1 MLNAAQPLALL
12 DRVGEGIFSLDSDWR
27 FSYINR
33 HAERVLARLSGTPS
47 ADLLG
52 TVIWDRP
59 SLADSSLGRALHRAH
74 AEQIAV
80 VHEVLDSGDRG
91 SIEVRAYP
99 SDDGL
104 TVLLRESALQGHTAQ
119 ILDGMGEAFLGC
131 DHEWHITHVNER
143 ADRILSPL
151 GFGRARLLGL
161 NVWRAFPLLAG
172 TRIQAEAF
180 RAHAQGTEV
189 ELEEYLPP
197 LERPFAV
204 RIAPTSSGLVC
215 YAREVAEKPAAEES
229 ALQASEERFR
239 SLVESI
245 DDVVFRLDRD
255 QRCVDAF
262 GRWLER
268 EGFSP
273 ADLVGRRID
282 EIVGPEAALI
292 HEEANRTALAG
303 GTITYDWVLRSSRG
317 VHHMQTTLSPLRSG
331 SGEVIG
337 IVGVGRD
344 ISLRVE
350 AGRELQRWARI
361 FEHAGWGVAI
371 LSGDGE
377 TIESVNPAFALMH
390 GWTVDELRGKP
401 MACLCPS
408 GRGDEFLQ
416 KDVSLGDRGHR
427 IWETER
433 LRRNGMTFPALI
445 DATAVKDGEGNVV
458 CYAVN
463 VQDLTERRRAE
474 EQVRQAQKM
483 EAVGRLAGGVAHDFN
498 NMMMIIMGFSDFL
511 LTTLE
516 PADPRWADADEI
528 RKAADRAMHL
538 TRQLLGFGRQQ
549 LVARHVLSLNE
560 VVSGME
566 RMLRPLLGEDIRLI
580 TRLSV
585 GLGGVEADYG
595 QLEQVVMNLAL
606 NARDAMRSGGRLTI
620 ETLDVDLPEG
630 YAYRHVGIDIPAGP
644 YVMLVVSDT
653 GHGMTPE
660 VKGRLFEPFFTTK
673 PTTQNTGLG
682 LATVYG
688 IVVQSGGYIWVD
700 SEPEKGTAF
709 KICFPR
715 VEVED
720 EITLPTAGLPPAAR
734 GSETILLV
742 EDEPAVRNVAI
753 RVLMNHGYFVLAASN
768 GEEALGLAEKVGGA
782 IDLILTDVV
791 MPDLGGPELVA
802 QLLEK
807 WPGMRAVYMSGYADG
822 DKARVGIQEAKTSF
836 LQKPFSAASLTLT
849 VREVLDQGRS
859 RPPNPPSGPGGA
871 A

>member
-1 MLNAAQPLALL
+1 LLNATQPLDLL
-12 DRVGEGIFSLDSDWR
+12 DRVGEGIFTLDSDWR
-27 FSYINR
+27 FSYLNR
-33 HAERVLARLSGTPS
+33 QAGRVLARLSGVPS

-59 SLADSSLGRALHRAH
+59 TLADSSLGRALHRAH
-74 AEQIAV
+74 AERVPV

-91 SIEVRAYP
+91 PVEVRAYP
-99 SDDGL
+99 SDEGL

-131 DHEWHITHVNER
+131 DHEWHIVHVNER
-143 ADRILSPL
+143 ADRLLSPL
-151 GFGRARLLGL
+151 GFGRAQLLGL
-161 NVWRAFPLLAG
+161 NVWQAFPALAG

-189 ELEEYLPP
+189 ELEEGFEP
-197 LERPFAV
+197 LGRSFSI

-215 YAREVAEKPAAEES
+215 YARELSEKGPAAES

-245 DDVVFRLDRD
+245 DDVVFRLDRE

-268 EGFSP
+268 EGFEP
-273 ADLVGRRID
+273 ANLIGKTIS
-282 EIVGPEAALI
+282 EILGPEAAPI
-292 HEEANRTALAG
+292 HEDANCRALAG
-303 GTITYDWVLRSSRG
+303 ETITYDWIFRSRRG
-317 VHHMQTTLSPLRSG
+317 LHHMQTTLSPLRS
-331 SGEVIG
+331 STGEVTG

-344 ISLRVE
+344 VSLRVE

-371 LSGDGE
+371 VSADGQ
-377 TIESVNPAFALMH
+377 TIESVNPAFAQMH
-390 GWTVDELRGKP
+390 GWLVEELRGKP
-401 MACLCPS
+401 VDDLSAP
-408 GRGDEFLQ
+408 GRRDEFLRMDAALSEQ
-416 KDVSLGDRGHR
+416 GHR

-433 LRRNGMTFPALI
+433 MRRNGMTFPALI
-445 DATAVKDGEGNVV
+445 DATAVKDGEGGVI

-463 VQDLTERRRAE
+463 VQDLTERRRVE

-516 PADPRWADADEI
+516 RDDPKWADADEI
-528 RKAADRAMHL
+528 RKAAERAMHL

-549 LVARHVLSLNE
+549 LVARHVLSVNE
-560 VVSGME
+560 VVSGMD
-566 RMLRPLLGEDIRLI
+566 RMLRPLLGEDIRLV

-606 NARDAMRSGGRLTI
+606 NARDAMRGGGGRLTI

-630 YAYRHVGIDIPAGP
+630 YAYRHIGIDMPPGP

-682 LATVYG
+682 LATVYS

-700 SEPEKGTAF
+700 SEPDKGTTF
-709 KICFPR
+709 KICLPR
-715 VEVED
+715 VEAER
-720 EITLPTAGLPPAAR
+720 ESSPPSVRPVHSTR

-753 RVLMNHGYFVLAASN
+753 RVLMNQGYFVLAASN
-768 GEEALGLAEKVGGA
+768 GEEALALAEKVGGA
-782 IDLILTDVV
+782 IDLVLTDVV
-791 MPDLGGPELVA
+791 MPDLAGPELVA
-802 QLLEK
+802 RLLDR
-807 WPGMRAVYMSGYADG
+807 WPAMRAVYMSGYAEG
-822 DKARVGIQEAKTSF
+822 DKGRLGMQDPKTSL
-836 LQKPFSAASLTLT
+836 LQKPFSADSLVLM
-849 VREVLDQGRS
+849 VREVLDAGIS
-859 RPPNPPSGPGGA
+859 RL
-871 A
+871 

>member
-1 MLNAAQPLALL
+1 MLNAAQPLDLL
-12 DRVGEGIFSLDSDWR
+12 DRVGEGIFALDSDWR
-27 FSYINR
+27 FSYLNR
-33 HAERVLARLSGTPS
+33 PAERILARLSGTS
-47 ADLLG
+47 SSDLLG

-59 SLADSSLGRALHRAH
+59 ALADSSLGRALHRAH
-74 AEQIAV
+74 AEQVAI

-91 SIEVRAYP
+91 SVEVRAYP
-99 SDDGL
+99 CDDGL
-104 TVLLRESALQGHTAQ
+104 TVLLRESALQGHTGQ
-119 ILDGMGEAFLGC
+119 ILDGMSEAFLGC

-143 ADRILSPL
+143 ADRFLLRL
-151 GFGRARLLGL
+151 GFSRARLLGL
-161 NVWRAFPLLAG
+161 NIWQAFPGLSG

-180 RAHAQGTEV
+180 RAHAQGTEI
-189 ELEEYLPP
+189 ELEEH
-197 LERPFAV
+197 FAGLGRSFLI
-204 RIAPTSSGLVC
+204 RIAPISSGLVC
-215 YAREVAEKPAAEES
+215 YARELREMTPAAES

-268 EGFSP
+268 EGFAP
-273 ADLVGRRID
+273 ASLIGKRID
-282 EIVGPEAALI
+282 EIVGPEAAHI
-292 HEEANRTALAG
+292 HEDANRRALAG
-303 GTITYDWVLRSSRG
+303 GTITYDWVLRSHRG
-317 VHHMQTTLSPLRSG
+317 VHHMQTTLSPLRSS
-331 SGEVIG
+331 SGVVTG

-344 ISLRVE
+344 ISVRVE

-371 LSGDGE
+371 VTADGQ
-377 TIESVNPAFALMH
+377 TIESVNPAFAQMH
-390 GWTVDELRGKP
+390 GWTVDELRDKP
-401 MACLCPS
+401 MAALSPP
-408 GRGDEFLQ
+408 GRREEFHR
-416 KDVSLGDRGHR
+416 KDAALGEPGHR

-433 LRRNGMTFPALI
+433 LRRNGGTFPALI
-445 DATAVKDGEGNVV
+445 DATAVKDGDGQVI

-511 LTTLE
+511 LSTLE
-516 PADPRWADADEI
+516 REDPRWADADEI
-528 RKAADRAMHL
+528 RKAADRATHL

-560 VVSGME
+560 VVSGLE
-566 RMLRPLLGEDIRLI
+566 RMLRPLLGEDIRLT

-606 NARDAMRSGGRLTI
+606 NARDAMRVGGRLTI

-644 YVMLVVSDT
+644 YVMLAVSDT

-700 SEPEKGTAF
+700 SQPEKGTDF
-709 KICFPR
+709 KMCFPR

-720 EITLPTAGLPPAAR
+720 DVSLPVVHLPQPAR

-753 RVLMNHGYFVLAASN
+753 RVLTNQGYFVLAASN
-768 GEEALGLAEKVGGA
+768 GEEALALADKVAGA

-791 MPDLGGPELVA
+791 MPDIGGPELVA
-802 QLLEK
+802 RLVER
-807 WPGMRAVYMSGYADG
+807 WPGIRAVFMSGYAEG
-822 DKARVGIQEAKTSF
+822 DKVRVGLEDAATSF
-836 LQKPFSAASLTLT
+836 LQKPFSADSLMLT
-849 VREVLDQGRS
+849 VREVLDQGIS
-859 RPPNPPSGPGGA
+859 RP
-871 A
+871 

>member
-1 MLNAAQPLALL
+1 MLNTAQPLDLL
-12 DRVGEGIFSLDSDWR
+12 DRVGEGIFALDADWR
-27 FSYINR
+27 FSYLNR
-33 HAERVLARLSGTPS
+33 HAERVLARLTGSPA
-47 ADLLG
+47 ADLIG
-52 TVIWDRP
+52 TIIWDRP

-74 AEQIAV
+74 AEHTPV
-80 VHEVLDSGDRG
+80 MHEVLDGGTRG
-91 SIEVRAYP
+91 TIEVRAYP
-99 SDDGL
+99 SEDGL
-104 TVLLRESALQGHTAQ
+104 TVLLRESALQGHTSQ

-131 DHEWHITHVNER
+131 DHEWHITHINDR
-143 ADRILSPL
+143 ADRHL
-151 GFGRARLLGL
+151 GVLGLHRAGLLGL
-161 NVWRAFPLLAG
+161 NVWRAFPGLAG
-172 TRIQAEAF
+172 TRLQAEAF

-189 ELEEYLPP
+189 ELTEQVAP
-197 LERPFAV
+197 LNRKFSL

-215 YAREVAEKPAAEES
+215 YARELAEGSPAEQ
-229 ALQASEERFR
+229 ALQASEQRFR
-239 SLVESI
+239 TLVESI

-268 EGFSP
+268 QGFNP
-273 ADLVGRRID
+273 ANLIGKTIA
-282 EIVGPEAALI
+282 EIVGREAART
-292 HEEANRTALAG
+292 HELANERALEG
-303 GTITYDWVLRSSRG
+303 ETLTYDWVLQSHRG
-317 VHHMQTTLSPLRSG
+317 VHHMQTTLSPLRDASG
-331 SGEVIG
+331 QITG

-344 ISLRVE
+344 VTQRVE

-371 LSGDGE
+371 ISADGR

-390 GWTVDELRGKP
+390 GWTVDELRGQP
-401 MACLCPS
+401 MADLTVP
-408 GRGDEFLQ
+408 GRRDEFLHQ
-416 KDVSLGDRGHR
+416 DGALRTHGHQ

-433 LRRNGMTFPALI
+433 LRRKGVSFPALI
-445 DATAVKDGEGNVV
+445 DATAVRDPDGQVI

-511 LTTLE
+511 LTTL
-516 PADPRWADADEI
+516 ARDDPRWADADEI
-528 RKAADRAMHL
+528 RKAAERAMHL

-549 LVARHVLSLNE
+549 LVARSVLSLNE
-560 VVSGME
+560 VVSGMD
-566 RMLRPLLGEDIRLI
+566 RMLRPLLGEDIRLV

-606 NARDAMRSGGRLTI
+606 NARDAMRGGGRLSI

-630 YAYRHVGIDIPAGP
+630 YAYRHIGIDIPAGL
-644 YVMLVVSDT
+644 YVMLVVTDT
-653 GHGMTPE
+653 GQGMSPE

-682 LATVYG
+682 LTTVYG

-700 SEPEKGTAF
+700 SEPGKGTAF

-715 VEVED
+715 VDPENESV
-720 EITLPTAGLPPAAR
+720 PPAEHVHEPTR

-742 EDEPAVRNVAI
+742 EDEQAVRTVAT
-753 RVLMNHGYFVLAASN
+753 RVLRNQGYFVIAACN
-768 GEEALGLAEKVGGA
+768 GDEALSIAEKVRGA
-782 IDLILTDVV
+782 IDLVLTDVV
-791 MPDLGGPELVA
+791 MPDLAGPEMVVH
-802 QLLEK
+802 LLER
-807 WPGMRAVYMSGYADG
+807 WPGIKVVYMSGYAQG
-822 DKARVGIQEAKTSF
+822 DKVRTEIADQDTSF
-836 LQKPFSAASLTLT
+836 LQKPFSADSLLLT
-849 VREVLDQGRS
+849 VREVLDQGS
-859 RPPNPPSGPGGA
+859 RRGD
-871 A
+871 

>member
-1 MLNAAQPLALL
+1 MLNTTQPLDLL
-12 DRVGEGIFSLDSDWR
+12 DRVGEGIFALDADWR
-27 FSYINR
+27 FFYLNR
-33 HAERVLARLSGTPS
+33 HAERVLARLTGSPS

-52 TVIWDRP
+52 TIIWDRP
-59 SLADSSLGRALHRAH
+59 ALADSSLGRALHRAH
-74 AEQIAV
+74 ADQTAV
-80 VHEVLDSGDRG
+80 VHEVLDSGNRG
-91 SIEVRAYP
+91 TIEVRAYP

-104 TVLLRESALQGHTAQ
+104 TVLLRETALQGHTAQ
-119 ILDGMGEAFLGC
+119 ILDHMGEAFLGC
-131 DHEWHITHVNER
+131 DHEWHITHINER
-143 ADRILSPL
+143 ADRYLNAL
-151 GFGRARLLGL
+151 GFRRAGLLGL
-161 NVWRAFPLLAG
+161 NIWQAIPGLAG

-180 RAHAQGTEV
+180 RAHAQGTEI
-189 ELEEYLPP
+189 ELTEWLGP
-197 LERPFAV
+197 LDRQFTL

-215 YAREVAEKPAAEES
+215 YAREGLDGGPAEH
-229 ALQASEERFR
+229 ALQASEQRFR

-245 DDVVFRLDRD
+245 DDVVFRLDRN

-268 EGFSP
+268 QGFHP
-273 ADLVGRRID
+273 ANLIGKTIA
-282 EIVGPEAALI
+282 EIVGHEAAHT
-292 HEEANRTALAG
+292 HELANLRALAG
-303 GTITYDWVLRSSRG
+303 ETLTYDWVLHSQHG
-317 VHHMQTTLSPLRSG
+317 THHMQTTLSPLRDPA
-331 SGEVIG
+331 GEVSG

-344 ISLRVE
+344 ITQRVE

-371 LSGDGE
+371 ISSDGQ

-390 GWTVDELRGKP
+390 GWSVEELRGRP
-401 MACLCPS
+401 MADLAVT
-408 GRGDEFLQ
+408 GRRGEFLRPGGALQ
-416 KDVSLGDRGHR
+416 MHGHQ

-433 LRRNGMTFPALI
+433 VRRNGGSFPALL
-445 DATAVKDGEGNVV
+445 DATAVKDSEGQVI

-511 LTTLE
+511 LSTLA
-516 PADPRWADADEI
+516 PDDSRWADADEI
-528 RKAADRAMHL
+528 RKAAERAMHL

-549 LVARHVLSLNE
+549 LVARSVLSLNE

-566 RMLRPLLGEDIRLI
+566 RMLRPLLGEDIRLS

-606 NARDAMRSGGRLTI
+606 NARDAMRGGGRLTI
-620 ETLDVDLPEG
+620 ETLDVEFPEG
-630 YAYRHVGIDIPAGP
+630 YAYRNVGIDIPAGA
-644 YVMLVVSDT
+644 YVMLVVTDT
-653 GHGMTPE
+653 GQGMTPE

-688 IVVQSGGYIWVD
+688 IVAQSGGYIWVD
-700 SEPEKGTAF
+700 SEPGRGSAF

-715 VEVED
+715 VDAERE
-720 EITLPTAGLPPAAR
+720 TAPPAEQPVMPTR

-742 EDEPAVRNVAI
+742 EDEQAVRTVAT
-753 RVLMNHGYFVLAASN
+753 RVLRNQGYFVLPACS
-768 GEEALGLAEKVGGA
+768 GEEALVIAEKVDGA
-782 IDLILTDVV
+782 IDLVLTDVV
-791 MPDLGGPELVA
+791 MPDMPGPELIRRI
-802 QLLEK
+802 LER
-807 WPGMRAVYMSGYADG
+807 WPVIGAVYMSGYAEG
-822 DKARVGIQEAKTSF
+822 DKVRSEMGAPETRF
-836 LQKPFSAASLTLT
+836 LQKPFSADSLLLT
-849 VREVLDQGRS
+849 VREVLDQGARRS
-859 RPPNPPSGPGGA
+859 E
-871 A
+871 

>member
-1 MLNAAQPLALL
+1 LLNAAQPLDLL
-12 DRVGEGIFSLDSDWR
+12 DRVGEGIFALDSDWR
-27 FSYINR
+27 FSYLNR
-33 HAERVLARLSGTPS
+33 HAERVLARLSGSPS
-47 ADLLG
+47 SDLLG

-59 SLADSSLGRALHRAH
+59 TLADSSLGRALHRAH
-74 AEQIAV
+74 AEQVAV

-91 SIEVRAYP
+91 SVEVRAYP
-99 SDDGL
+99 CDDGL

-131 DHEWHITHVNER
+131 DHEWHITHVNAQ
-143 ADRILSPL
+143 ADRFLSPL

-161 NVWRAFPLLAG
+161 NVWRAFPGLAG

-189 ELEEYLPP
+189 DLEEHFEP
-197 LERPFAV
+197 LGRSFSV

-215 YAREVAEKPAAEES
+215 YARELTEKSPAAES
-229 ALQASEERFR
+229 ALQVSEERFR
-239 SLVESI
+239 NLVESI

-268 EGFSP
+268 EGFTP
-273 ADLVGRRID
+273 ANLIGKRID
-282 EIVGPEAALI
+282 EIIGQEAAPI
-292 HEEANRTALAG
+292 HEEANRKALAG
-303 GTITYDWVLRSSRG
+303 GTITYDWILRSRRG
-317 VHHMQTTLSPLRSG
+317 VHHMQTTLSPLRS
-331 SGEVIG
+331 SAGEVTG

-344 ISLRVE
+344 ISLQVE

-371 LSGDGE
+371 VSADGE

-401 MACLCPS
+401 MADLSAP
-408 GRGDEFLQ
+408 GRRNEFLRPEGA
-416 KDVSLGDRGHR
+416 LGERGHR

-433 LRRNGMTFPALI
+433 VRRNGMTFPALI
-445 DATAVKDGEGNVV
+445 DTTAVKDGEGTVI

-463 VQDLTERRRAE
+463 VQDLTERHRAE

-483 EAVGRLAGGVAHDFN
+483 EALGRLAGGVAHDFN

-511 LTTLE
+511 LSTLE
-516 PADPRWADADEI
+516 REDPRWADADEI

-560 VVSGME
+560 VVSGIE

-595 QLEQVVMNLAL
+595 QLEQVVMNLTL
-606 NARDAMRSGGRLTI
+606 NARDAMRGGGRLTI

-682 LATVYG
+682 LATVYA

-709 KICFPR
+709 KICFPM
-715 VEVED
+715 VDPED
-720 EITLPTAGLPPAAR
+720 EISPPSVRLPQPAR

-742 EDEPAVRNVAI
+742 EDEPAVRHVAI
-753 RVLMNHGYFVLAASN
+753 RVLINQGYFVLAACN
-768 GEEALGLAEKVGGA
+768 GEEALALAENVGGG
-782 IDLILTDVV
+782 IDLVLTDVV
-791 MPDLGGPELVA
+791 MPDLAGPELVA
-802 QLLEK
+802 RLLDR
-807 WPGMRAVYMSGYADG
+807 WPGMRAVYMSGYAEG
-822 DKARVGIQEAKTSF
+822 DKVRLGIQDSQISL
-836 LQKPFSAASLTLT
+836 LQKPFSADSLVLT
-849 VREVLDQGRS
+849 VREVLDQ
-859 RPPNPPSGPGGA
+859 RPILPSGRG
-871 A
+871 

>member
-1 MLNAAQPLALL
+1 LLNIAQPLDLL
-12 DRVGEGIFSLDSDWR
+12 DRVGEGIFALDSEWR
-27 FSYINR
+27 FSYLNR
-33 HAERVLARLSGTPS
+33 HAERVLARLSGSPS

-52 TVIWDRP
+52 SVIWDRP
-59 SLADSSLGRALHRAH
+59 ALADSSLGRALHRAH
-74 AEQIAV
+74 AEQVAV

-91 SIEVRAYP
+91 SVEVRAYP
-99 SDDGL
+99 SADGL
-104 TVLLRESALQGHTAQ
+104 TVLLRESALQGNTAQ
-119 ILDGMGEAFLGC
+119 ILDRMGEAFLGC
-131 DHEWHITHVNER
+131 DHEWHITHVNDR
-143 ADRILSPL
+143 ADRLLSPL
-151 GFGRARLLGL
+151 GLGRARVLGL
-161 NVWRAFPLLAG
+161 NIWRAIPALTG

-180 RAHAQGTEV
+180 RAHAQGTEI
-189 ELEEYLPP
+189 ELEEYLEP
-197 LERPFAV
+197 LDRRFSV

-215 YAREVAEKPAAEES
+215 YAREHTEKSPAAES

-245 DDVVFRLDRD
+245 DDVVFRLDRE

-268 EGFSP
+268 EGFKRE
-273 ADLVGRRID
+273 DLIGKRID
-282 EIVGPEAALI
+282 EIVGPDQAPV
-292 HEEANRTALAG
+292 HQEANRKALAG
-303 GTITYDWVLRSSRG
+303 GTITYDWVLRSRRG
-317 VHHMQTTLSPLRSG
+317 IHHMQTTLSPLRSPT
-331 SGEVIG
+331 GEVTG

-344 ISLRVE
+344 VSLRVE

-371 LSGDGE
+371 VSADGG
-377 TIESVNPAFALMH
+377 TIESSNPAFALMH
-390 GWTVDELRGKP
+390 DWTVEELRGKP
-401 MACLCPS
+401 MADLAAPE
-408 GRGDEFLQ
+408 RREEFLR
-416 KDVSLGDRGHR
+416 KDAALGERGHR

-445 DATAVKDGEGNVV
+445 DATAVKDAEGRVI

-511 LTTLE
+511 LSTLE
-516 PADPRWADADEI
+516 QDDPRWADADEI

-585 GLGGVEADYG
+585 GLGGLEADYG
-595 QLEQVVMNLAL
+595 QLEQVVMNLTL
-606 NARDAMRSGGRLTI
+606 NARDAMRGGGRLTI

-630 YAYRHVGIDIPAGP
+630 YAYQHVGIDIPAGP

-700 SEPEKGTAF
+700 SEPGKGTAF

-715 VEVED
+715 VEAEE
-720 EITLPTAGLPPAAR
+720 EISTPSVLSQQPAR

-742 EDEPAVRNVAI
+742 EDEPTVRNVAI
-753 RVLMNHGYFVLAASN
+753 RVLMNLGYFVLAASS
-768 GEEALGLAEKVGGA
+768 GEEAMALAEKLGGA
-782 IDLILTDVV
+782 IDLVVTDVV
-791 MPDLGGPELVA
+791 MPGFGGPELVA
-802 QLLEK
+802 RLRDR
-807 WPGMRAVYMSGYADG
+807 WPGMRAVYMSGYAEG
-822 DKARVGIQEAKTSF
+822 DKVRVGIQGPQTSF
-836 LQKPFSAASLTLT
+836 LQKPFSTESLMLK
-849 VREVLDQGRS
+849 VREVLDQGIDRS
-859 RPPNPPSGPGGA
+859 
-871 A
+871 

>member
-1 MLNAAQPLALL
+1 LLNATQPLDLL
-12 DRVGEGIFSLDSDWR
+12 ERVGEGIFALDSDWR
-27 FSYINR
+27 FSYLNR
-33 HAERVLARLSGTPS
+33 QAERVLSRLSGTPS

-59 SLADSSLGRALHRAH
+59 ALADSSLGRALHRAH
-74 AEQIAV
+74 AEHVAV

-91 SIEVRAYP
+91 PVEVRAYP

-143 ADRILSPL
+143 ADRFLSPL

-161 NVWRAFPLLAG
+161 NVWRAFPALAG
-172 TRIQAEAF
+172 SRIQAEAF
-180 RAHAQGTEV
+180 RAHAQGTAV
-189 ELEEYLPP
+189 ELEEHFEPMGW
-197 LERPFAV
+197 RFSI

-215 YAREVAEKPAAEES
+215 YARDLSEKTPAAES
-229 ALQASEERFR
+229 ALKASEERFR
-239 SLVESI
+239 NLVESI
-245 DDVVFRLDRD
+245 DDVVFRLDRE
-255 QRCVDAF
+255 QRCMDAF

-268 EGFSP
+268 EGFMP
-273 ADLVGRRID
+273 ADLIGKRID
-282 EIVGPEAALI
+282 QIVGPEAAPI
-292 HEEANRTALAG
+292 HQDANRRALAG
-303 GTITYDWVLRSSRG
+303 ETVTYDWTLRSRRG
-317 VHHMQTTLSPLRSG
+317 VHHMQTTLSPLRAST
-331 SGEVIG
+331 GEVTG

-371 LSGDGE
+371 VSADGE

-390 GWTVDELRGKP
+390 GWTVDELRGRP
-401 MACLCPS
+401 MADLSAP
-408 GRGDEFLQ
+408 GRRDEFLR
-416 KDVSLGDRGHR
+416 KDPALGERGHR

-433 LRRNGMTFPALI
+433 VRPNGMTFPALI
-445 DATAVKDGEGNVV
+445 DATAVKDGENNVI

-516 PADPRWADADEI
+516 PDDPRWADADEI
-528 RKAADRAMHL
+528 RKAADRAMNL
-538 TRQLLGFGRQQ
+538 TRQLLGFGGRQQ

-560 VVSGME
+560 IVSGME
-566 RMLRPLLGEDIRLI
+566 RMLRPLLGEDIRLV

-585 GLGGVEADYG
+585 GLGGIEADYG

-606 NARDAMRSGGRLTI
+606 NARDAMRGGGQLTI

-630 YAYRHVGIDIPAGP
+630 YAYRHVGIDIPAGS

-660 VKGRLFEPFFTTK
+660 VRGRLFEPFFTTK

-700 SEPEKGTAF
+700 SEPDKGTAF
-709 KICFPR
+709 KICFPK
-715 VEVED
+715 VEAED
-720 EITLPTAGLPPAAR
+720 AISPPSVRISQPTR

-753 RVLMNHGYFVLAASN
+753 RVLMNQGYFVLAASN
-768 GEEALGLAEKVGGA
+768 GEEALALAERVGGA
-782 IDLILTDVV
+782 IDLVLTDVV
-791 MPDLGGPELVA
+791 MPDMGGPELVTR
-802 QLLEK
+802 LLER
-807 WPGMRAVYMSGYADG
+807 WPGLRPVYMSGYAEG
-822 DKARVGIQEAKTSF
+822 DKVSPEMQDPATSF
-836 LQKPFSAASLTLT
+836 LQKPFSADSLVSM
-849 VREVLDQGRS
+849 VREVLDQGS
-859 RPPNPPSGPGGA
+859 TRP
-871 A
+871 

>member
-1 MLNAAQPLALL
+1 MLNAAQPLDLL
-12 DRVGEGIFSLDSDWR
+12 DRVGEGIFALDSDWR
-27 FSYINR
+27 FSYLNR
-33 HAERVLARLSGTPS
+33 QAERILARLSGTSS

-52 TVIWDRP
+52 SVIWNRP
-59 SLADSSLGRALHRAH
+59 ALADSSLGRALHRAH
-74 AEQIAV
+74 AEQVAII
-80 VHEVLDSGDRG
+80 HEVLDSGDRG
-91 SIEVRAYP
+91 SVEVRAYP

-119 ILDGMGEAFLGC
+119 ILDGMSEAFLGC

-143 ADRILSPL
+143 ADRFLSRL
-151 GFGRARLLGL
+151 GFSRARLLGL
-161 NVWRAFPLLAG
+161 NVWQAFPGLAA

-180 RAHAQGTEV
+180 RAHAQGTEI
-189 ELEEYLPP
+189 ELEEHFEP
-197 LERPFAV
+197 LGRSFLI

-215 YAREVAEKPAAEES
+215 YARELREMTPAAES

-245 DDVVFRLDRD
+245 DDVVFRLDRE

-268 EGFSP
+268 EGFAP
-273 ADLVGRRID
+273 ASLIGKRID
-282 EIVGPEAALI
+282 EIVGPEAAPI
-292 HEEANRTALAG
+292 HEDANRRALAG
-303 GTITYDWVLRSSRG
+303 GTITYDWVLRSRRG
-317 VHHMQTTLSPLRSG
+317 VHHMQTTLSPLRS
-331 SGEVIG
+331 STGEVTG

-371 LSGDGE
+371 VSADG
-377 TIESVNPAFALMH
+377 TAIESVNPAFAQMH

-401 MACLCPS
+401 MSDLSPP
-408 GRGDEFLQ
+408 GRKEEFHQ
-416 KDVSLGDRGHR
+416 KDAALGERGHR

-433 LRRNGMTFPALI
+433 LRRNGATFPALI
-445 DATAVKDGEGNVV
+445 DATALKEGDGQVV

-511 LTTLE
+511 LSTLE
-516 PADPRWADADEI
+516 REDPRWADADEI

-560 VVSGME
+560 VVSGLE
-566 RMLRPLLGEDIRLI
+566 RMLRPLLGEDIRLT

-606 NARDAMRSGGRLTI
+606 NARDAMRGGGRLTI

-700 SEPEKGTAF
+700 SETEKGTDF
-709 KICFPR
+709 KICFPM
-715 VEVED
+715 VEAED
-720 EITLPTAGLPPAAR
+720 DVSLPVARLAQPAR

-753 RVLMNHGYFVLAASN
+753 RVLMNQGYFVLAACS
-768 GEEALGLAEKVGGA
+768 GEEALALADKVAGA

-791 MPDLGGPELVA
+791 MPDMGGPELVA
-802 QLLEK
+802 RLVER
-807 WPGMRAVYMSGYADG
+807 WPGVRALFMSGYAEG
-822 DKARVGIQEAKTSF
+822 DKVRAGMKEAATSF
-836 LQKPFSAASLTLT
+836 LQKPFSSDSLVLM
-849 VREVLDQGRS
+849 VREVLDQGIS
-859 RPPNPPSGPGGA
+859 RP
-871 A
+871 

>member
-1 MLNAAQPLALL
+1 MLNAAQPLDLL
-12 DRVGEGIFSLDSDWR
+12 ERVGEGIFALDSDWR
-27 FSYINR
+27 FSYLNR
-33 HAERVLARLSGTPS
+33 PAERILARLSGTS
-47 ADLLG
+47 SSDLLG

-59 SLADSSLGRALHRAH
+59 ALADSSLGRALHRAH
-74 AEQIAV
+74 AEQVAI

-91 SIEVRAYP
+91 SVEVRAYP
-99 SDDGL
+99 CDDGL

-119 ILDGMGEAFLGC
+119 ILDGMSEAFLGC

-143 ADRILSPL
+143 ADRFLLRL
-151 GFGRARLLGL
+151 GFSRARLLGL
-161 NVWRAFPLLAG
+161 NIWQAFPGLSG

-180 RAHAQGTEV
+180 RAHAQGTEI
-189 ELEEYLPP
+189 ELEEHFEALGRSF
-197 LERPFAV
+197 LI

-215 YAREVAEKPAAEES
+215 YARELREMTPAAES

-268 EGFSP
+268 EGFAP
-273 ADLVGRRID
+273 ASLIGKRID
-282 EIVGPEAALI
+282 EIVGPEAAHI
-292 HEEANRTALAG
+292 HEDANRRALAG
-303 GTITYDWVLRSSRG
+303 GTITYDWVLRSRRG
-317 VHHMQTTLSPLRSG
+317 VHHMQTTLSPLRGSSG
-331 SGEVIG
+331 IVTG

-344 ISLRVE
+344 ISVRVE

-371 LSGDGE
+371 VTADGQ
-377 TIESVNPAFALMH
+377 TIESVNPAFAQMH
-390 GWTVDELRGKP
+390 GWTVDELRDQP
-401 MACLCPS
+401 MAALTPP
-408 GRGDEFLQ
+408 GRREEFHR
-416 KDVSLGDRGHR
+416 KDAALGEPGHR

-433 LRRNGMTFPALI
+433 LRRHGGTFPALI
-445 DATAVKDGEGNVV
+445 DATAVKDGDGQVI

-511 LTTLE
+511 LSTLE
-516 PADPRWADADEI
+516 REDPRWADADEI

-560 VVSGME
+560 VVSGLE
-566 RMLRPLLGEDIRLI
+566 RMLRPLLGEDIRLT

-606 NARDAMRSGGRLTI
+606 NARDAMRGGGRLTI

-630 YAYRHVGIDIPAGP
+630 YAYRHIGIDIPAGP

-700 SEPEKGTAF
+700 SQPEKGTDF

-720 EITLPTAGLPPAAR
+720 DVSLPVAHLPQPAR

-753 RVLMNHGYFVLAASN
+753 RVLTNQGYIVLAASN
-768 GEEALGLAEKVGGA
+768 GEEAMALADKVAGA

-791 MPDLGGPELVA
+791 MPDIGGPELVA
-802 QLLEK
+802 RLVER
-807 WPGMRAVYMSGYADG
+807 WPGVRAVFMSGYAEG
-822 DKARVGIQEAKTSF
+822 DKVRVGEKAGASF
-836 LQKPFSAASLTLT
+836 LQKPFSADSLMLT
-849 VREVLDQGRS
+849 VREVLDQGISRS
-859 RPPNPPSGPGGA
+859 
-871 A
+871 

>member
-1 MLNAAQPLALL
+1 MLNAAQPLDLL
-12 DRVGEGIFSLDSDWR
+12 DRVGEGIFALDSDWR
-27 FSYINR
+27 FSYLNR
-33 HAERVLARLSGTPS
+33 PAERILARLSGTS
-47 ADLLG
+47 SSDLLG

-59 SLADSSLGRALHRAH
+59 ALADSSLGRALHRAH
-74 AEQIAV
+74 AEQVAI

-91 SIEVRAYP
+91 SVEVRAYP
-99 SDDGL
+99 CDDGL

-119 ILDGMGEAFLGC
+119 ILDGMSEAFLGC

-143 ADRILSPL
+143 ADRFLLRL
-151 GFGRARLLGL
+151 GFSRARLLGL
-161 NVWRAFPLLAG
+161 NIWQAFPGLSG

-180 RAHAQGTEV
+180 RAHAQGTEI
-189 ELEEYLPP
+189 ELEEHFEALGRSF
-197 LERPFAV
+197 LI

-215 YAREVAEKPAAEES
+215 YARELREMTPAAES

-268 EGFSP
+268 EGFTP
-273 ADLVGRRID
+273 ASLIGKRID
-282 EIVGPEAALI
+282 EIVGPEAAHI
-292 HEEANRTALAG
+292 HEDANRRALAG
-303 GTITYDWVLRSSRG
+303 GTITYDWVLRSHRG
-317 VHHMQTTLSPLRSG
+317 VHHMQTTLSPLRSS
-331 SGEVIG
+331 SGVVTG

-344 ISLRVE
+344 ISVRVE

-371 LSGDGE
+371 VTADGQ
-377 TIESVNPAFALMH
+377 TIESVNPAFAQMH
-390 GWTVDELRGKP
+390 GWTVDELRDKP
-401 MACLCPS
+401 MAALSPP
-408 GRGDEFLQ
+408 GRREEFHR
-416 KDVSLGDRGHR
+416 KDAALGEPGHR

-433 LRRNGMTFPALI
+433 LRRNGGTFPALI
-445 DATAVKDGEGNVV
+445 DATAVKDGDGQVI

-511 LTTLE
+511 LSTLE
-516 PADPRWADADEI
+516 REDPRWADADEI
-528 RKAADRAMHL
+528 RKAADRATHL

-560 VVSGME
+560 VVSGLE
-566 RMLRPLLGEDIRLI
+566 RMLRPLLGEAIRLT

-606 NARDAMRSGGRLTI
+606 NARDAMRVGGRLTI

-700 SEPEKGTAF
+700 SQPEKGTDF
-709 KICFPR
+709 KMCFPR

-720 EITLPTAGLPPAAR
+720 DVSLPVVPLPQPAR

-753 RVLMNHGYFVLAASN
+753 RVLTNQGYFVLAASN
-768 GEEALGLAEKVGGA
+768 GEEALALADKVAGA

-791 MPDLGGPELVA
+791 MPDIGGPELVA
-802 QLLEK
+802 RLVER
-807 WPGMRAVYMSGYADG
+807 WPGVRAVFMSGYAEG
-822 DKARVGIQEAKTSF
+822 DKVRVGLEDAATSF
-836 LQKPFSAASLTLT
+836 LQKPFSADSLMLT
-849 VREVLDQGRS
+849 VREVLDQGIS
-859 RPPNPPSGPGGA
+859 RP
-871 A
+871 

>member
-1 MLNAAQPLALL
+1 LLNAAQPLDLL
-12 DRVGEGIFSLDSDWR
+12 ERVGEGIFALDSDWR
-27 FSYINR
+27 FSYLNR
-33 HAERVLARLSGTPS
+33 HAERVLGRLSGTPS

-59 SLADSSLGRALHRAH
+59 ALADSSLGRALHRAH
-74 AEQIAV
+74 AEHVAV

-91 SIEVRAYP
+91 PVEVRAYP

-143 ADRILSPL
+143 ADRFLSPL
-151 GFGRARLLGL
+151 GFGRAHLLGL
-161 NVWRAFPLLAG
+161 NVWRAFPALAG

-189 ELEEYLPP
+189 QLEEYLEP
-197 LERPFAV
+197 LGRGFAI

-215 YAREVAEKPAAEES
+215 YARELSEKGPAAES

-245 DDVVFRLDRD
+245 DDVVFRLDRE

-268 EGFSP
+268 EGFNP
-273 ADLVGRRID
+273 ADLIGKRID
-282 EIVGPEAALI
+282 EIVGPETAPI
-292 HEEANRTALAG
+292 HEEANRRALAG
-303 GTITYDWVLRSSRG
+303 ETITYDWILPSRRG
-317 VHHMQTTLSPLRSG
+317 VHHMQTTLSPLRS
-331 SGEVIG
+331 STGEVTG

-371 LSGDGE
+371 VSADGE

-390 GWTVDELRGKP
+390 GWTVDELKGKP
-401 MACLCPS
+401 MADLSAS
-408 GRGDEFLQ
+408 GRRDEFLQ
-416 KDVSLGDRGHR
+416 KEAALGERGHR
-427 IWETER
+427 MWETER
-433 LRRNGMTFPALI
+433 VRRGGGTFPALI
-445 DATAVKDGEGNVV
+445 DASALKDGEGNVI

-463 VQDLTERRRAE
+463 LQDLTERRRAE

-516 PADPRWADADEI
+516 PDDPRWADADEI
-528 RKAADRAMHL
+528 RKAADRAMQL

-549 LVARHVLSLNE
+549 LVARQVLSLNE

-566 RMLRPLLGEDIRLI
+566 RMLRPLLGEDIRLT

-595 QLEQVVMNLAL
+595 QLEQVVMNLTL
-606 NARDAMRSGGRLTI
+606 NARDAMRGGGQLTI

-673 PTTQNTGLG
+673 PTTHNTGLG

-700 SEPEKGTAF
+700 SELDKGTAF
-709 KICFPR
+709 RICFPR
-715 VEVED
+715 VDAED
-720 EITLPTAGLPPAAR
+720 EISPPSLCPPGPTR

-742 EDEPAVRNVAI
+742 EDEPTVRDVAT
-753 RVLMNHGYFVLAASN
+753 RVLINQGYFVLAAAN
-768 GEEALGLAEKVGGA
+768 GEEALALAETVGGA
-782 IDLILTDVV
+782 IDLVLTDVV

-802 QLLEK
+802 RLQAK
-807 WPGMRAVYMSGYADG
+807 WPEIRAVYMSGYAEG
-822 DKARVGIQEAKTSF
+822 DKIRAEIQDPKTSF
-836 LQKPFSAASLTLT
+836 LQKPFSADSLVPM
-849 VREVLDQGRS
+849 VREVLDQ
-859 RPPNPPSGPGGA
+859 A
-871 A
+871 

>member
-1 MLNAAQPLALL
+1 MLNATQPLDLL
-12 DRVGEGIFSLDSDWR
+12 DRVGEGIFTLDPDWR
-27 FSYINR
+27 FSYLNR
-33 HAERVLARLSGTPS
+33 QAERVLARLYGVPS
-47 ADLLG
+47 NELLG
-52 TVIWDRP
+52 SVIWDRP
-59 SLADSSLGRALHRAH
+59 ALADSSLGRALHRAYSEH
-74 AEQIAV
+74 VPV

-91 SIEVRAYP
+91 PVEVRAYP
-99 SDDGL
+99 SDEGV
-104 TVLLRESALQGHTAQ
+104 TVLLRENSLQGHTAQ
-119 ILDGMGEAFLGC
+119 ILDGMGEMFLGC
-131 DHEWHITHVNER
+131 DHEWHIVHLNER
-143 ADRILSPL
+143 ANRFLAPL

-161 NVWRAFPLLAG
+161 NVWQAFPALAG

-189 ELEEYLPP
+189 ELEERFEALGQ
-197 LERPFAV
+197 RFSV

-215 YAREVAEKPAAEES
+215 YAHEVLEKAPASDS

-245 DDVVFRLDRD
+245 DDVVFRLDSE

-268 EGFSP
+268 EGFKP
-273 ADLVGRRID
+273 ANLIGKTIA
-282 EIVGPEAALI
+282 EIVGPEAAPI
-292 HEEANRTALAG
+292 HEEANRKALAG
-303 GTITYDWVLRSSRG
+303 ETITYDWILRARRG
-317 VHHMQTTLSPLRSG
+317 IHHMQTTLSPLRSP
-331 SGEVIG
+331 SGEVTG

-344 ISLRVE
+344 VSLRVE

-371 LSGDGE
+371 VSADGE

-390 GWTVDELRGKP
+390 GWTVAELRGKAMDELSAP
-401 MACLCPS
+401 
-408 GRGDEFLQ
+408 GRRGEFLGREAEL
-416 KDVSLGDRGHR
+416 SERGHR

-445 DATAVKDGEGNVV
+445 DATAVKDGEGGVI

-463 VQDLTERRRAE
+463 VQDLTERRRVE

-516 PADPRWADADEI
+516 RDDPKWADADEI
-528 RKAADRAMHL
+528 RKAAERAMHL

-566 RMLRPLLGEDIRLI
+566 RMLRPLLGEDIRLV

-606 NARDAMRSGGRLTI
+606 NARDAMPGGGHLTI
-620 ETLDVDLPEG
+620 ETLDVELPEG
-630 YAYRHVGIDIPAGP
+630 YAYRHIGIDIPPGP

-700 SEPEKGTAF
+700 SEPEKGTTF
-709 KICFPR
+709 RICLPR
-715 VEVED
+715 VEPESESSPPSVRPAH
-720 EITLPTAGLPPAAR
+720 PTR

-753 RVLMNHGYFVLAASN
+753 RVLMNQGYLVLAASN
-768 GEEALGLAEKVGGA
+768 GEEALALAERVGGA
-782 IDLILTDVV
+782 IDLVLTDVV
-791 MPDLGGPELVA
+791 MPDLAGPELVA
-802 QLLEK
+802 RLVER
-807 WPGMRAVYMSGYADG
+807 WPGMRALYMSGYAEG
-822 DKARVGIQEAKTSF
+822 DKSRHRLRDPKTSL
-836 LQKPFSAASLTLT
+836 LQKPFSADNLVHM
-849 VREVLDQGRS
+849 VREVLDEGIS
-859 RPPNPPSGPGGA
+859 RL
-871 A
+871 